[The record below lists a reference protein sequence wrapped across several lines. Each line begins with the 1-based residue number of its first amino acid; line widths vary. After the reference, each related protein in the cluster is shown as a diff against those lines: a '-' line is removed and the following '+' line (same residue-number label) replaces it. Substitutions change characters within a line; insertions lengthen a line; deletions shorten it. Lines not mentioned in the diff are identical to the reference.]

1 MKKIYTSQIVVIL
14 MAILVAVSTLLPAVN
29 FLGFKF
35 NLLKPGDSFGSGII
49 LMALSLFTVLACL
62 GKRKV
67 LTLIFALLNLATGVY
82 QYQSLGEYK
91 EFHAF
96 GLYLM
101 LASSILLVAAVAWM
115 AKELPKRRKR
125 TQ

>member
-1 MKKIYTSQIVVIL
+1 MKKFYTSQIVVIL
-14 MAILVAVSTLLPAVN
+14 MAILVAVSTFLPAVN
-29 FLGFKF
+29 FLGFQF

-82 QYQSLGEYK
+82 QYQSLREYK

-101 LASSILLVAAVAWM
+101 LVASILLVAAVAWM